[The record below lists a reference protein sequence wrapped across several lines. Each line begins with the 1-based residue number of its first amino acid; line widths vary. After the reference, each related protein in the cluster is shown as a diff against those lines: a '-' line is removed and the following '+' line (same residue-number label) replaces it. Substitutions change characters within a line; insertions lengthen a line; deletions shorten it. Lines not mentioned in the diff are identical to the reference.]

1 MMKKNTLLKIVGFPL
16 FGLLLAGLSGC
27 SITIWGLTKT
37 NTSNSGLVSTSKD
50 GSTYG
55 ATSLSYTASGT
66 NYKAQATSFTQS
78 DVELNSTGY
87 MMPSTGKV
95 NVLVIP
101 VIVDDFST
109 NATEGVRNDISK
121 AFFGDPSDTSWE
133 SLASYYYKSSYG
145 QLLLNGVV
153 APWYESGYTS
163 KELSAL
169 TYGGTN
175 SSIKSSYE
183 PTWTILENAV
193 AWYEKN
199 YSTDLSEF
207 DSNSDGVIDAVWMV
221 YSAPD
226 YGNDNSLDST
236 DFWAYTYSDLD
247 PYYDA
252 IENGGK
258 VSSCIPFRYS
268 WASYDFLY
276 EGYGT
281 SGVDAHTYIHE
292 TGHLMGLDDY
302 YVSSTATNYTTNYGP
317 MGRIDMMDFNIID
330 HDAYS
335 KFALGWIK
343 PYVVSGATTITL
355 KPSATT
361 GQAILIPTSG
371 GKPTS
376 AFDEYMLLEYYTPTG
391 LNAHD
396 VAKSY
401 EGKDQQGVNESG
413 IRVWHV
419 DKNILQA
426 HMGKTKND
434 KGATVDTAY
443 FDPNPVKTL
452 YTNGADQD
460 YSFPDD
466 IAPEDDNL
474 HTSDDMTNQD
484 DDFYTSYTTNNSKDY
499 SDATTATQ
507 NFFVSPELQ
516 IVRAK
521 SSGSAVIDSAALFK
535 QGSTFGTENDAS
547 KDFSFYSPA
556 VVLDYNCSGTDW
568 DNAAKIKLP
577 YSFTVTSLTDDAAT
591 LTLTKL
597 A

>member
-1 MMKKNTLLKIVGFPL
+1 MQVIPIDKRVKAFIVSEEDFCYHPLSKMMKKNTLLKIVGFPL

-183 PTWTILENAV
+183 PTWTILEDAV

-258 VSSCIPFRYS
+258 VSSRIPFRYS

-317 MGRIDMMDFNIID
+317 MGRIDMMDFNVID

-355 KPSATT
+355 EPSATT

-376 AFDEYMLLEYYTPTG
+376 AFDEYMLLEYYTPTQ
-391 LNAHD
+391 LNQSD
-396 VAKSY
+396 SAKAYSN
-401 EGKDQQGVNESG
+401 GAQGFTENGVR
-413 IRVWHV
+413 IYHV
-419 DKNILQA
+419 DARLAEMSSSGFSKYWDSSSNPATTSMASTSYVMMA
-426 HMGKTKND
+426 HSNSSSYNANVGTNVAFRLIQEMD
-434 KGATVDTAY
+434 ATQKRNFDTQY
-443 FDPNPVKTL
+443 DL
-452 YTNGADQD
+452 YTSSKTGKEYKAPCAADNSSLFQEGD
-460 YSFPDD
+460 VFSFANYSASFPLSTMNNGKRFDYQVSFSS
-466 IAPEDDNL
+466 L
-474 HTSDDMTNQD
+474 SD
-484 DDFYTSYTTNNSKDY
+484 
-499 SDATTATQ
+499 
-507 NFFVSPELQ
+507 
-516 IVRAK
+516 
-521 SSGSAVIDSAALFK
+521 SSI
-535 QGSTFGTENDAS
+535 
-547 KDFSFYSPA
+547 
-556 VVLDYNCSGTDW
+556 
-568 DNAAKIKLP
+568 
-577 YSFTVTSLTDDAAT
+577 TVTIA
-591 LTLTKL
+591 L